1 MRRDFLLICS
11 ATLALGLIT
20 WTFLG
25 NPEMGSVPR
34 LRIVQSLKADPN
46 LKLISKRSAYM
57 RTER

>member
-1 MRRDFLLICS
+1 VRRDLLLICS
-11 ATLALGLIT
+11 ATLASHYLDL
-20 WTFLG
+20 LG

-34 LRIVQSLKADPN
+34 LRIAQSLKAAPN